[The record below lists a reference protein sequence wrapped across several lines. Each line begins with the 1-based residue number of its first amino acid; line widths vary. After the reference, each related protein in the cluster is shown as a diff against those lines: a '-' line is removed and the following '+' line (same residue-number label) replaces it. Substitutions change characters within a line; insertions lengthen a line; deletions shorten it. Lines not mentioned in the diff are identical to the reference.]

1 MRETTMRRLLP
12 AHKIILLLSAFGLA
26 LALIVYVNGTGPNA
40 AQHRKLSAQVKD
52 LEEQLAAMRLPAG
65 QDALAAMRQ
74 RAAARRQDIAG
85 SLGKA
90 MERYRSLYEPLIQKN
105 SWTLDSFIRKAPLP
119 PRNFYVNEFDRVIV
133 HSPYGS
139 LDTPD
144 ASVGLSRDVYS
155 EDAHLQTLQLWC
167 VDVLLG
173 LAREQ
178 GLELVFAERKASAAP
193 QPRRRQAL
201 AAAAAKTVRVA
212 ELVALPPE
220 QTGWVGRGERR
231 RPTMTRLAFRLSLRG
246 GLAQHEAFVRAL
258 SRPGTFF
265 GVGAF
270 ELLQEPP
277 ESGAGA
283 EALRAG
289 RQVLRLECLTFVP
302 LPQPES

>member
-1 MRETTMRRLLP
+1 MRRLLP

-26 LALIVYVNGTGPNA
+26 MALVVYINGTGPNA
-40 AQHRKLSAQVKD
+40 AQYRKLSAQVKD

-74 RAAARRQDIAG
+74 RAAARRKDIADAM
-85 SLGKA
+85 GKA
-90 MERYRSLYEPLIQKN
+90 MARYRSLYEPLIQKN

-167 VDVLLG
+167 IDVLLG

-178 GLELVFAERKASAAP
+178 GLELVFVERKPSQQAP
-193 QPRRRQAL
+193 ARRRQAL

-246 GLAQHEAFVRAL
+246 GLAQHEAFLRAL